1 MTMTLTN
8 KQTTY
13 NATKIDEALGIK
25 LDGQATINNSGII
38 AWQGS
43 IYKDEEYVGNFYY
56 SDNNGRTNIN
66 IDTPIGMVDILNTNS
81 ILKLKIMI
89 TMTNKQEVWDATKV
103 GTNLTLQGQVQAMHG
118 ILHSWNG
125 NITNTEGEYLGSFY
139 WSKIGEEVNININ
152 SKENSLIIHE
162 LIDESINEIII
173 EINEK

>member
-25 LDGQATINNSGII
+25 LDGQTTINNSDII

-66 IDTPIGMVDILNTNS
+66 IDTPIGMVDIFNT
-81 ILKLKIMI
+81 
-89 TMTNKQEVWDATKV
+89 
-103 GTNLTLQGQVQAMHG
+103 
-118 ILHSWNG
+118 
-125 NITNTEGEYLGSFY
+125 
-139 WSKIGEEVNININ
+139 
-152 SKENSLIIHE
+152 
-162 LIDESINEIII
+162 LIDGVNDIVESLVGRDEEAIQEESEGINE
-173 EINEK
+173 